1 MNSGNNPYGGNPY
14 GASYGN
20 AGGQSNAQGNV
31 LGATSVTYGTGAAQ
45 TPELAHEQADDVAD
59 DVAGAL
65 SSLAGFGSS
74 EPAGVDLI
82 KDTTTATFAVDVI
95 SESRN
100 QPVLVDFWAPW
111 CGPCR
116 QLTPLIESAVK
127 TAAGAVKL
135 VKMNIDDHPTIA
147 GQLGIQSIPAVIA
160 FVNGQPVDGFMGALP
175 ESKIKEFIDK
185 VAKSAGSVGG
195 PQAAIE
201 EALAAAQEMQAHGE
215 PEQAA
220 QIFAAVLQNVPD
232 NMIALA
238 GLAGCLF
245 EAGELDKAREVLAQ
259 VPEKQKDD
267 PQIRAVEARL
277 ALAEQVGHLGNPA
290 ELLARLEADANDHQA
305 RFDLAMIA
313 NALDKREE
321 AADGLLAIMK
331 ADREWNDDGA
341 RKQLLQFFEAWG
353 FKDPASLSGRRKLS
367 SLLFA

>member
-1 MNSGNNPYGGNPY
+1 MNSGNNPYGSNPY

-20 AGGQSNAQGNV
+20 AGGQAN
-31 LGATSVTYGTGAAQ
+31 TSVTYNNAPDHAAGHMASDAA
-45 TPELAHEQADDVAD
+45 TAEDT
-59 DVAGAL
+59 AGAL
-65 SSLAGFGSS
+65 SALAGFGSS
-74 EPAGVDLI
+74 SAPAAELI
-82 KDTTTATFAVDVI
+82 KDTTTAAFAADVI

-116 QLTPLIESAVK
+116 QLTPLIENAVK
-127 TAAGAVKL
+127 AAQGAVRL
-135 VKMNIDDHPTIA
+135 VKMNIDDHPVIA

-185 VAKSAGSVGG
+185 VAKSAGSTGG

-201 EALAAAQEMQAHGE
+201 EALAAAQDMRDHGE
-215 PEQAA
+215 SDQAA
-220 QIFAAVLQNVPD
+220 QIYAAVLQNAPD
-232 NMIALA
+232 NVTALA

-245 EAGELDKAREVLAQ
+245 DAGAYDQAREVLAQ
-259 VPEKQKDD
+259 VPDKQKDD
-267 PQIRAVEARL
+267 AQIRAVEARL
-277 ALAEQVGHLGNPA
+277 ALAEQVAHLGNPA
-290 ELLARLEADANDHQA
+290 ELQARLEADPNDHQA

-313 NALDKREE
+313 NALDQREE

-353 FKDPASLSGRRKLS
+353 FKDPATLSGRRKLS
-367 SLLFA
+367 SLLFS

>member
-14 GASYGN
+14 GASYG
-20 AGGQSNAQGNV
+20 QSGAQGN
-31 LGATSVTYGTGAAQ
+31 TSVTYNNAAAAPESAQ
-45 TPELAHEQADDVAD
+45 TQGEDNS
-59 DVAGAL
+59 GSL
-65 SSLAGFGSS
+65 SALAGFGSS
-74 EPAGVDLI
+74 GAAIAGLI
-82 KDTTTATFAVDVI
+82 KDTTTADFAADVI

-116 QLTPLIESAVK
+116 QLTPVIESAVN
-127 TAAGAVKL
+127 AAQGTVKL
-135 VKMNIDDHPTIA
+135 VKMNIDDHPVIA

-185 VAKSAGSVGG
+185 VAKSAGSVSG

-201 EALAAAQEMQAHGE
+201 EALAAAQEMQEHGE
-215 PEQAA
+215 PDQAA
-220 QIFAAVLQNVPD
+220 QIYAAVLQNVPD
-232 NMIALA
+232 NMNALA

-245 EAGELDKAREVLAQ
+245 DLGDLEKGREVLAR
-259 VPEKQKDD
+259 VPEKQKED
-267 PQIRAVEARL
+267 PAIRAVEARL
-277 ALAEQVGHLGNPA
+277 ALAEQVAHLGNPA
-290 ELLARLEADANDHQA
+290 ELQARLNTDPNDHQA

-321 AADGLLAIMK
+321 AAEELLAIMK
-331 ADREWNDDGA
+331 ADRGWNDDGA

-353 FKDPASLSGRRKLS
+353 FKDPATLSGRRKLS

>member
-1 MNSGNNPYGGNPY
+1 MSSGSNPYGGPYGGNPY
-14 GASYGN
+14 GASYGD
-20 AGGQSNAQGNV
+20 GGAQGN
-31 LGATSVTYGTGAAQ
+31 TSVTYNTTATPSGAAQ
-45 TPELAHEQADDVAD
+45 AEPEDTS
-59 DVAGAL
+59 GAL
-65 SSLAGFGSS
+65 SSLAGFGS
-74 EPAGVDLI
+74 PDTAGAALI
-82 KDTTTATFAVDVI
+82 KDTTTSAFAADVI

-116 QLTPLIESAVK
+116 QLTPLIENAVN
-127 TAAGAVKL
+127 AAQGTVKL
-135 VKMNIDDHPTIA
+135 VKMNIDDHPVIA

-185 VAKSAGSVGG
+185 VAKSAGAKSG

-201 EALAAAQEMQAHGE
+201 EALAAAQEMHEHGE
-215 PEQAA
+215 ADQAA
-220 QIFAAVLQNVPD
+220 QIYAAVLQNAPD
-232 NMIALA
+232 NVTALA
-238 GLAGCLF
+238 GMAGCLF
-245 EAGELDKAREVLAQ
+245 DLGELDGVRDVLAQ
-259 VPEKQKDD
+259 VPDKQKDD
-267 PQIRAVEARL
+267 AKIRAVEARL
-277 ALAEQVGHLGNPA
+277 ALADQVAHLGNPA
-290 ELLARLEADANDHQA
+290 ELQARLNADPNDHQA

-331 ADREWNDDGA
+331 ADRAWNEDGA

-353 FKDPASLSGRRKLS
+353 FKDPATLSGRRKLS

>member
-14 GASYGN
+14 GASYGQ
-20 AGGQSNAQGNV
+20 AGAQGN
-31 LGATSVTYGTGAAQ
+31 TSVTYNNAASA
-45 TPELAHEQADDVAD
+45 PESAPAQDDD
-59 DVAGAL
+59 NSGSL
-65 SSLAGFGSS
+65 SALAGFGSS
-74 EPAGVDLI
+74 GAAVAGLI
-82 KDTTTATFAVDVI
+82 KDTTTADFAADVI
-95 SESRN
+95 NESRN

-116 QLTPLIESAVK
+116 QLTPVIESAVN
-127 TAAGAVKL
+127 AAQGTVKL
-135 VKMNIDDHPTIA
+135 VKMNIDDHPVIA

-185 VAKSAGSVGG
+185 VAKSAGSVSG

-215 PEQAA
+215 PDQAA
-220 QIFAAVLQNVPD
+220 QIYAAVLQNVPD
-232 NMIALA
+232 NMTALA

-245 EAGELDKAREVLAQ
+245 DLGDLEKAREVLTR
-259 VPEKQKDD
+259 VPEKQKED
-267 PQIRAVEARL
+267 PAIRAVEARL
-277 ALAEQVGHLGNPA
+277 ALAEQVAHLGNPA
-290 ELLARLEADANDHQA
+290 ELQARLNADPNDHQA

-331 ADREWNDDGA
+331 ADRTWNDDGA

-353 FKDPASLSGRRKLS
+353 FKDPATLSGRRKLS